1 MDDPFVLPNIWA
13 APLSQGWS
21 VFPLQPRGKKP
32 LCEWK
37 KFQVERASIEQ
48 VREWTKRECN
58 IGIVTGRISKIV
70 VLDLDSEEAI
80 AEAKRLGL
88 PHTSTVRTGK
98 GLHVYFRHPGS
109 FDVPNATGIFLGAD
123 IRGDGGYVVGPG
135 SVHANGKVYTW
146 ATPPGLYDF
155 APLPEWLF
163 ERLKPGAAQVLAE
176 RIRNAPPGTR
186 NNTLNRVAFE
196 AARMAARHE
205 IDGPDARRRL
215 VEAAMDAGLDH
226 HEILPTLGSGWRGGL
241 AAEFV
246 QGISAR
252 LHPKPAPRFDWVS
265 GSIMPVLGGQ
275 WIIKGFLPREGMGVV
290 YGRPGCGKSFVVLD
304 ISLCIA
310 AGVDWRGL
318 KTKCCPVSYI
328 ASEGGGAF
336 ANRVVS
342 WCGEYGV
349 PCPPGFRFSTVMLNL
364 RSDETDALALIQ
376 DVQQNQS
383 GCGLVI
389 IDTLSRNIAGGN
401 ENAAEDM
408 GAFVNLC
415 DRISKELGCLVLIV
429 HHTGKDE
436 ARGARGHSLLLGAVS
451 TEIEITRKQGEPGAI
466 KVTKQRDGTDG
477 AEYGFV
483 LKATTVGVDEDG
495 DIVTCAVAIETDA
508 PKERPRPQGRVQHAV
523 YDAFSQY
530 VLDHGAPNPAG
541 TGFPDAG
548 RVRVVDCEAFV
559 QFAAGRVTAAS
570 PSEAKKI
577 VRRSIHALVQRRVL
591 AMNGGK
597 LWSLS

>member
-1 MDDPFVLPNIWA
+1 MDDLSTLPHIWA

-48 VREWTKRECN
+48 VREWARRECN

-70 VLDLDSEEAI
+70 VLDLDSEKAI

-88 PHTSTVRTGK
+88 PHSSTVRTGK

-109 FDVPNATGIFLGAD
+109 FDVPNATGIFPGAD
-123 IRGDGGYVVGPG
+123 IRGDGGHVVGPG
-135 SVHANGKVYTW
+135 SVHENGKVYTW
-146 ATPPGLYDF
+146 ALPPGLYDF

-163 ERLKPGAAQVLAE
+163 NRLNPGAAHVQAE
-176 RIRNAPPGTR
+176 RVRNAPAGTR
-186 NNTLNRVAFE
+186 NDTLNRVAFE
-196 AARMAARHE
+196 TARMAARHE

-215 VEAAMDAGLDH
+215 AEAAMDAGLDPR
-226 HEILPTLGSGWRGGL
+226 EILPTLGSGWKAGL
-241 AAEFV
+241 AAELLKGV
-246 QGISAR
+246 AAR
-252 LHPKPAPRFDWVS
+252 PHPKPPPRFDWVS

-290 YGRPGCGKSFVVLD
+290 YGRPGCGKSFIVLD

-318 KTKCCPVSYI
+318 RTKCCPVSYI

-342 WCGEYGV
+342 WCAEYGV

-364 RSDETDALALIQ
+364 RSDEADALALIE
-376 DVQQNQS
+376 DVQVHQP
-383 GCGLVI
+383 GCGLVV
-389 IDTLSRNIAGGN
+389 IDTLSRNLAGGN

-451 TEIEITRKQGEPGAI
+451 TEIEIARKQGEPGSI
-466 KVTKQRDGTDG
+466 KVTKQRDGADG
-477 AEYGFV
+477 AEYGFM
-483 LKATTVGVDEDG
+483 LKATTVGVDDDG
-495 DIVTCAVAIETDA
+495 DTVTCAVAIDADA
-508 PKERPRPQGRVQHAV
+508 PKERPRPQGKVQHII
-523 YDAFSQY
+523 YDAFCQF
-530 VLDHGAPNPAG
+530 VLDHGAPNPGG

-548 RVRVVDCEAFV
+548 RVRVVDFESFV
-559 QFAAGRVTAAS
+559 QFAAGRLTAAS
-570 PSEAKKI
+570 PSEARKI
-577 VRRSIHALVQRRVL
+577 VRRTIAALVGRRVL

>member
-1 MDDPFVLPNIWA
+1 MLPDIWA

-21 VFPLQPRGKKP
+21 VFPLQLRGKRP

-37 KFQVERASIEQ
+37 KFQMERASLEQ
-48 VREWTKRECN
+48 VREWATRECN
-58 IGIVTGRISKIV
+58 VGIVTGRISKIV

-109 FDVPNATGIFLGAD
+109 FDVRNAAGVFPGAD
-123 IRGDGGYVVGPG
+123 IRGDGGYVVAPG
-135 SVHANGKVYTW
+135 SVHENGKVYTW
-146 ATPPGLYDF
+146 ALPPGLYDF

-163 ERLKPGAAQVLAE
+163 DRLNSDAVHVQAE
-176 RIRNAPPGTR
+176 RMRNAPPGTR
-186 NNTLNRVAFE
+186 NDTLNRVAFE
-196 AARMAARHE
+196 TARMAARHE

-215 VEAAMDAGLDH
+215 AEAAMDAGLDP
-226 HEILPTLGSGWRGGL
+226 HEILPTLGSGWKAGL
-241 AAEFV
+241 AVELAKGV
-246 QGISAR
+246 AAR
-252 LHPKPAPRFDWVS
+252 PHPKPPPRFDWVS

-290 YGRPGCGKSFVVLD
+290 YGRPGCGKSLVVLD
-304 ISLCIA
+304 IALRIA
-310 AGVDWRGL
+310 AGMDWRGL
-318 KTKCCPVSYI
+318 KTKRYPVSYI

-336 ANRVVS
+336 ANRVVA
-342 WCGEYGV
+342 WCAAYGV
-349 PCPPGFRFSTVMLNL
+349 ACPPGFRFSTVMLNL

-376 DVQQNQS
+376 DVQAHQP
-383 GCGLVI
+383 GCGLVV
-389 IDTLSRNIAGGN
+389 IDTLSRNLAGGN

-415 DRISKELGCLVLIV
+415 DRISNELGCLVLIV

-451 TEIEITRKQGEPGAI
+451 TEIEITRKDEPGSI
-466 KVTKQRDGTDG
+466 KVTKQRDGADG

-483 LKATTVGVDEDG
+483 LKAATLGTDEDG
-495 DIVTCAVAIETDA
+495 DPVTSAVAIDADA
-508 PKERPRPQGRVQHAV
+508 PKRKPRPQGRIQELVH
-523 YDAFSQY
+523 DAFHQF
-530 VLDHGAPNPAG
+530 VLDHGEPNPAG
-541 TGFPDAG
+541 TGFPESG
-548 RVRVVDCEAFV
+548 RVRVVDFEAFL

-570 PSEAKKI
+570 PSEARKA
-577 VRRSIHALVQRRVL
+577 VRRAITRLMERHVL

>member
-1 MDDPFVLPNIWA
+1 MDDLSTLPDIWA
-13 APLSQGWS
+13 APISQGWS
-21 VFPLQPRGKKP
+21 VFPLEARGKKP

-37 KFQVERASIEQ
+37 KFQVEPASLEQ

-70 VLDLDSEEAI
+70 VLDLDNDEAI

-88 PHTSTVRTGK
+88 PHTPTVRTGR
-98 GLHVYFRHPGS
+98 GRHVYFRHPGS
-109 FDVPNATGIFLGAD
+109 FDVPNAAGIFPGAD
-123 IRGDGGYVVGPG
+123 IRGDGGCVVGPG
-135 SVHANGKVYTW
+135 SVHENGRIYTW
-146 ATPPGLYDF
+146 ALPPGLYDF
-155 APLPEWLF
+155 APLPEWMLD
-163 ERLKPGAAQVLAE
+163 RLRPGIARVQAD

-186 NNTLNRVAFE
+186 NDTLNRISFE
-196 AARMAARHE
+196 TARMAIHGE
-205 IDGPDARRRL
+205 VDGPDARRRL
-215 VEAAMDAGLDH
+215 AEAAMDAGLDR
-226 HEILPTLGSGWRGGL
+226 HEILPTLKSGWKAGT
-241 AAEFV
+241 AAEIAKGF
-246 QGISAR
+246 SAR
-252 LHPKPAPRFDWVS
+252 PHPKAPPRFEWVS
-265 GSIMPVLGGQ
+265 GSIIPVLSGN
-275 WIIKGFLPREGMGVV
+275 WIIKGLLPKEGMGVV
-290 YGRPGCGKSFVVLD
+290 YGRPGCGKSLVVLD
-304 ISLCIA
+304 ISLRTA
-310 AGVDWRGL
+310 AGMAWRGL
-318 KTKCCPVSYI
+318 KTKPCPVSYI

-342 WCGEYGV
+342 WCAEYGA
-349 PCPPGFRFSTVMLNL
+349 PCPPGFRFSTAMLNL

-376 DVQQNQS
+376 DVQIHQP
-383 GCGLVI
+383 GCGLVV

-415 DRISKELGCLVLIV
+415 DRISKELRCLVLIV

-466 KVTKQRDGTDG
+466 KVTKQRDGADG

-483 LKATTVGVDEDG
+483 LKAAALGTDEDG
-495 DIVTCAVAIETDA
+495 DPVTSAVAIDADA
-508 PKERPRPQGRVQHAV
+508 PKRKPRPQGRIQELVH
-523 YDAFSQY
+523 DAFYQF
-530 VLDHGAPNPAG
+530 VLDHGEPNPAG
-541 TGFPDAG
+541 TGFPESG
-548 RVRVVDCEAFV
+548 RVRVVDFEAFL

-570 PSEAKKI
+570 PSEARKA
-577 VRRSIHALVQRRVL
+577 VRRAITRLMERHVL